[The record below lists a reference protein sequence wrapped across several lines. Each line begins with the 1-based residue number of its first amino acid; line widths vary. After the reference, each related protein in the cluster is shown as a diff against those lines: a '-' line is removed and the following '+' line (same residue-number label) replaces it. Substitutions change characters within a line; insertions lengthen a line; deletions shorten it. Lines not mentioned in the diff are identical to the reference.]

1 MNTSG
6 HGSDSQPET
15 VFLDLLK
22 SCFKPCILLN
32 SLSLLWVVSASIYYK
47 TDFSMFMELL
57 AVAYTVLNLSLILS
71 LIVVMILSY
80 IPCLICKKLVV
91 DLFESVKFVRMSN
104 DHQYKTSRDYVA
116 LWALLQNTPVICILN
131 YHGFREVACT
141 LLRGSKVSVAGRCI
155 YFSGKTQS
163 SFMHQCEQAEL
174 EFIVPVEGRR
184 EDEKLSEYLERIQ
197 PCPCCGSLGRRL

>member
-6 HGSDSQPET
+6 HSSDSQPDT
-15 VFLDLLK
+15 FVSDLLECYLK
-22 SCFKPCILLN
+22 ICILSNL
-32 SLSLLWVVSASIYYK
+32 LSLLWIVSGSIYYK
-47 TDFSMFMELL
+47 IDFSMFMELL
-57 AVAYTVLNLSLILS
+57 AAAYAFVNLSLILL
-71 LIVVMILSY
+71 LIVVLILSY
-80 IPCLICKKLVV
+80 IFYLTCKKLGV
-91 DLFESVKFVRMSN
+91 DLFKSIKFVRMSN
-104 DHQYKTSRDYVA
+104 CHQYKTSRDYAV
-116 LWALLQNTPVICILN
+116 LWALLQKTPVICILN

-197 PCPCCGSLGRRL
+197 PCPCCGKRAQ